1 MLVAVPWWVN
11 EKWKLFGPQDPS
23 VARVKQVDGPA
34 VVVLI
39 VKLPPLSAL
48 IGKFI
53 RGAEETDLIS
63 CSLS

>member
-1 MLVAVPWWVN
+1 MLLLYGGAKRN
-11 EKWKLFGPQDPS
+11 ESRLDGS

-39 VKLPPLSAL
+39 VKLPPLLAL

-53 RGAEETDLIS
+53 RGAEETDLIL

>member
-1 MLVAVPWWVN
+1 MLVGAIWWVS
-11 EKWKLFGPQDPS
+11 EKWKLFGPQETS
-23 VARVKQVDGPA
+23 VAGVKQVDGSA

>member
-1 MLVAVPWWVN
+1 MLVAATWWVN
-11 EKWKLFGPQDPS
+11 EKLKFFGPQDPS
-23 VARVKQVDGPA
+23 VAQVKQVDGPT
-34 VVVLI
+34 VVILI
-39 VKLPPLSAL
+39 IKLPPLLAL